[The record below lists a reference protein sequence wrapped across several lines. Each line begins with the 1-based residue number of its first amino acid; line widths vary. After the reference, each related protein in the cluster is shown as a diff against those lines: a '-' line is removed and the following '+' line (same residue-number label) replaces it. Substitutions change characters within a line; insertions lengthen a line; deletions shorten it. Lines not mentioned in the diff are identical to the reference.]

1 MTAKRF
7 EQFVRELERYAKAHP
22 AQYKLKVALLAFAGY
37 AYVFAV
43 LGAVIALTVGCFVLI
58 KDGSGGHALLFK
70 VGIALIILA
79 TVIVRALWVRL
90 EPPAGIEIQ
99 REHAPRLFLLI
110 DKIRNALGTPA
121 FHHVLIVNE
130 LNAAV
135 VQVPRLGIFGW
146 QRNYLLLGLPLLLT
160 FTPAQFRAVLAH
172 EFGHLG
178 RQHSRFFTWIYRA
191 RVTWSQLLQE
201 MTTRQHWASFVFT
214 KFLGWY
220 APFFNAYSFVMAR
233 EQEYEADRN
242 AAHLVGPHCMKDTL
256 ASLSVVGRLLR
267 EPFWSSLDRR
277 NRETADPPEA
287 YLHDLAHTILVPAY
301 RELIP
306 RFFREAMHEKT
317 GYADTHPSLA
327 DRLAALTKLPAKTAP
342 DSASSAIPQLLG
354 TGQDHAAHYYLGKTC
369 DDLCEQLN
377 REWAEHIKE
386 TWRQKY
392 DEKQAAQ
399 ARVVELWEKSIAESL
414 SEDEL
419 WEYATKTDLLDGAT
433 AAIPLFRQL
442 LDRSLDHA
450 GANFALGR
458 LLLAQGDPA
467 GLERLERAGSK
478 DPEAFLA
485 ASALAEEFLIRTGQA
500 QEAAKYRE
508 QAMKRCEL
516 LLKVEEERQHIEPDD
531 VFLPH
536 DLSREETRNLANA
549 LSALPQIGEAY
560 LMRKQVR
567 VMPAIPA
574 YVLVV
579 IPRYRWYEWR
589 EDAKNE
595 ALLAKLSQEIAL
607 PSNTYILV
615 LESQIKRQWK
625 KKALKCI
632 PPLPLQSRAGGT
644 TTATAST
651 SSTVELPSLTAS
663 WFFQIKRRWPE
674 FAVVI
679 VVLAVYVS
687 YATHPEPNC
696 TDRPIGVAGK
706 LEAQSTLYLVPI
718 GDFPQ
723 TTLSRLTAH
732 YTNTWRIPVTTLPP
746 LPLDESL
753 WDPSRNQLVAERV
766 IERMKQ
772 QSAELAAQP
781 DAIVIGVTAQ
791 DMYREQSSWQY
802 AFSHREGGR
811 YAVVSSARM
820 HPRTLPLHVPHGS
833 WLSLDQRD
841 EDLALCRLTKMVGK
855 NVGLLYYRLAMSDDP
870 TSMLYKNI
878 GGPDDLDRITERF

>member
-1 MTAKRF
+1 MTEKRF
-7 EQFVRELERYAKAHP
+7 EQLVRQLEGYAKAHP
-22 AQYKLKVALLAFAGY
+22 TQYKLKVALLAFAGY

-43 LGAVIALTVGCFVLI
+43 LGTVIALTVGCFALI

-70 VGIALIILA
+70 IGIALIVLA

-90 EPPAGIEIQ
+90 EPPTGIELQ

-135 VQVPRLGIFGW
+135 VQVPRLGVFGW

-160 FTPAQFRAVLAH
+160 FTSVQFRAVLAH

-178 RQHSRFFTWIYRA
+178 RQHGRFFTWIYRA

-201 MTTRQHWASFVFT
+201 MTSRRHWASFVFT
-214 KFLGWY
+214 KFLRWY

-242 AAHLVGPHCMKDTL
+242 AAHLVGPHCMKDAL
-256 ASLSVVGRLLR
+256 ASLSVVGRLLQ
-267 EPFWSSLDRR
+267 ESFWSSLDQR
-277 NRETADPPEA
+277 NKETANPPDA
-287 YLHDLAHTILVPAY
+287 YLHDLAQTILVPAH
-301 RELIP
+301 RERIP
-306 RFFREAMHEKT
+306 RFFGEAMHEKT

-327 DRLAALTKLPAKTAP
+327 DRLAALTKLPAKKAP
-342 DSASSAIPQLLG
+342 DHASAIPQLLG
-354 TGQDHAAHYYLGKTC
+354 TEQEPAAYYYLGKTC
-369 DDLCEQLN
+369 DELCRQLN

-386 TWRQKY
+386 TWKQKY
-392 DEKQAAQ
+392 DEKQAA
-399 ARVVELWEKSIAESL
+399 RVRLVELWKKSIAEPL

-419 WEYATKTDLLDGAT
+419 WEYATKTDLVEGAE

-442 LDRSLDHA
+442 LDRSPDHA

-458 LLLAQGDPA
+458 LLLAQGDRA

-485 ASALAEEFLIRTGQA
+485 ASALAEEFLVRTGQEH
-500 QEAAKYRE
+500 EAATYRE
-508 QAMKRCEL
+508 QAMERCEL

-536 DLSREETRNLANA
+536 DLSREKTRNLANE
-549 LSALPQIGEAY
+549 LSALAEVGEAY

-567 VMPAIPA
+567 VMPTVPA

-615 LESQIKRQWK
+615 LGSQIKRQWK
-625 KKALKCI
+625 KKALKRI
-632 PPLPLQSRAGGT
+632 PPLPLKPG
-644 TTATAST
+644 T
-651 SSTVELPSLTAS
+651 SSNAADSAPETSECLSLAS
-663 WFFQIKRRWPE
+663 SWLCWMKRR
-674 FAVVI
+674 
-679 VVLAVYVS
+679 
-687 YATHPEPNC
+687 
-696 TDRPIGVAGK
+696 
-706 LEAQSTLYLVPI
+706 
-718 GDFPQ
+718 
-723 TTLSRLTAH
+723 
-732 YTNTWRIPVTTLPP
+732 
-746 LPLDESL
+746 
-753 WDPSRNQLVAERV
+753 
-766 IERMKQ
+766 
-772 QSAELAAQP
+772 
-781 DAIVIGVTAQ
+781 
-791 DMYREQSSWQY
+791 
-802 AFSHREGGR
+802 
-811 YAVVSSARM
+811 
-820 HPRTLPLHVPHGS
+820 
-833 WLSLDQRD
+833 
-841 EDLALCRLTKMVGK
+841 
-855 NVGLLYYRLAMSDDP
+855 
-870 TSMLYKNI
+870 
-878 GGPDDLDRITERF
+878 

>member
-1 MTAKRF
+1 MTEKRF
-7 EQFVRELERYAKAHP
+7 EQLVRELEGYAKAHP
-22 AQYKLKVALLAFAGY
+22 AQYKLKVALLAFSGY

-43 LGAVIALTVGCFVLI
+43 LGAVIALTLSCFVLI
-58 KDGSGGHALLFK
+58 KDGSSGHTLLFK
-70 VGIALIILA
+70 VGIALIVLA
-79 TVIVRALWVRL
+79 TAIVRALWVRL
-90 EPPAGIEIQ
+90 EPPTGIELQ

-146 QRNYLLLGLPLLLT
+146 QRNYLLLGLSLLLT
-160 FTPAQFRAVLAH
+160 LTPAQFRAVLAH

-178 RQHSRFFTWIYRA
+178 SQHGRFFTWIYRA

-201 MTTRQHWASFVFT
+201 MTVRRHWASFVFT

-242 AAHLVGPHCMKDTL
+242 AAQLVSPHCMKDAL

-267 EPFWSSLDRR
+267 ESFWSSLDQR
-277 NRETADPPEA
+277 NKETANPPDA
-287 YLHDLAHTILVPAY
+287 YLHDLAHTILVPAH

-306 RFFREAMHEKT
+306 RFFSEAMHDKT

-327 DRLAALTKLPAKTAP
+327 DRLTALAKLPAKTAP
-342 DSASSAIPQLLG
+342 EPASSAIPQLLG
-354 TGQDHAAHYYLGKTC
+354 TEQDHAAHYYLGKTC
-369 DDLCEQLN
+369 DELCDQLN

-386 TWRQKY
+386 TWKRNY

-399 ARVVELWEKSIAESL
+399 ARVVELWEKSIAEPL

-419 WEYATKTDLLDGAT
+419 WEYATKTNLLEGAT

-442 LDRSLDHA
+442 LDRSPDHA

-458 LLLAQGDPA
+458 LLLAQGDRA
-467 GLERLERAGSK
+467 GLERLEQAGAK

-485 ASALAEEFLIRTGQA
+485 AAALAEEFLIRTGQEH
-500 QEAAKYRE
+500 EAAKYRE
-508 QAMKRCEL
+508 QALERCEL
-516 LLKVEEERQHIEPDD
+516 LLKVEEERQHVEPDD

-536 DLSREETRNLANA
+536 DLSREEIRKLANE
-549 LSALPQIGEAY
+549 LSALAEVGEAY
-560 LMRKQVR
+560 LTRKQVR
-567 VMPAIPA
+567 VMPAVPA

-589 EDAKNE
+589 EDAKND
-595 ALLAKLSQEIAL
+595 ALLEKLSQEITL

-615 LESQIKRQWK
+615 LGSQMKLQWK
-625 KKALKCI
+625 KKALKRI
-632 PPLPLQSRAGGT
+632 PPLPLKPGLNSTADSTPETSERPSFVSRW
-644 TTATAST
+644 
-651 SSTVELPSLTAS
+651 LY
-663 WFFQIKRRWPE
+663 WMKRRWPE
-674 FAVVI
+674 FAVI
-679 VVLAVYVS
+679 VAVLALFS
-687 YATHPEPNC
+687 NFSAHPEPNC
-696 TDRPIGVAGK
+696 TDHPTGLATNQVGSR
-706 LEAQSTLYLVPI
+706 TLYLVPI
-718 GDFPQ
+718 GDFPH

-732 YTNTWRIPVTTLPP
+732 YTDTWRIPVTTLPP
-746 LPLDESL
+746 LPLEDESL
-753 WDPSRNQLVAERV
+753 WDPSRKQLVAERV
-766 IERMKQ
+766 IERMKRQ
-772 QSAELAAQP
+772 LAELAAQP

-802 AFSHREGGR
+802 VFSHREGGR

-820 HPRTLPLHVPHGS
+820 HPRTLPLHLPHGP
-833 WLSLDQRD
+833 LFSLDQRD
-841 EDLALCRLTKMVGK
+841 EDLAQCRLTKMVGK
-855 NVGLLYYRLAMSDDP
+855 NVGLLYYQLAVNNDP
-870 TSMLYKNI
+870 GSMLYNNI